1 MEICEHE
8 TSNILM
14 VGDMN
19 AHVGNDDEGI
29 AGNNDKIGTNGRDRN
44 IEGSGRKEILY
55 YVTTQQNV
63 KGNGQEWMESL
74 DQF

>member
-1 MEICEHE
+1 M
-8 TSNILM
+8 
-14 VGDMN
+14 
-19 AHVGNDDEGI
+19 
-29 AGNNDKIGTNGRDRN
+29 AGN
-44 IEGSGRKEILY
+44 IEGSRRKEILY